1 MVNKLAVVIIMAAA
15 FILLALPAY
24 ASLVPMSWG
33 FPTMVQNNS
42 LTNFESNFAWADE
55 NDFTDISFPTATS
68 SCISSMSSFPTI
80 TQSSSKTQLA
90 SSVKFQNQQQSMTFT
105 YPWISVGFSPVPSM
119 GFL

>member
-1 MVNKLAVVIIMAAA
+1 MVNKLAVVLIIAAA
-15 FILLALPAY
+15 ITLPALPAY

-33 FPTMVQNNS
+33 FPTMVTNNS

-55 NDFTDISFPTATS
+55 NEFTDISFPTTS
-68 SCISSMSSFPTI
+68 MCSSSFSSFPTI
-80 TQSSSKTQLA
+80 TQSATKTQLI
-90 SSVKFQNQQQSMTFT
+90 SSVKFQNQQQSTYFA

>member
-1 MVNKLAVVIIMAAA
+1 MVNKLAVILIIASAVT
-15 FILLALPAY
+15 LLALPAF

-55 NDFTDISFPTATS
+55 NDFTDISFPSTS
-68 SCISSMSSFPTI
+68 TGISSFSTFPTI
-80 TQSSSKTQLA
+80 TQSMSKTQLV
-90 SSVKFQNQQQSMTFT
+90 SSIKFQNQQQSMYFA
-105 YPWISVGFSPVPSM
+105 YPWVSVGFSPVPSM